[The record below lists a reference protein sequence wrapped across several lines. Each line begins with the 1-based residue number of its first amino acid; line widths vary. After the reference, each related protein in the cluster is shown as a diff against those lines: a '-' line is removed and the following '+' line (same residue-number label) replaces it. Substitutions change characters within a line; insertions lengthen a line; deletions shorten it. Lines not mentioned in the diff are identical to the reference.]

1 LTGRLVVDEL
11 RCEGGEV
18 GDVPLEGVT
27 TRGLGEEEAEGGGFW
42 GFLSR
47 RKVNLPSRELMEDM
61 CGERP
66 KAEREEEGRKRERE
80 RTCQRREKGKG
91 RGEGGGVRVGEWR
104 VEVRRG
110 RGKTRLTW
118 ELGIRGKEQNVWWWW
133 WYLSAKNPK
142 KIGLNKRGCRNPP
155 EGQ

>member
-1 LTGRLVVDEL
+1 MTGRLVVDEL

-18 GDVPLEGVT
+18 GEVPLEGVT

-66 KAEREEEGRKRERE
+66 KAEEGERRKGENRACQTRKRER
-80 RTCQRREKGKG
+80 RTRE
-91 RGEGGGVRVGEWR
+91 EGVGSG

-110 RGKTRLTW
+110 KNKAELEYEKREKCVVVPVSKESEKKKLNNERGG
-118 ELGIRGKEQNVWWWW
+118 GIHQK
-133 WYLSAKNPK
+133 
-142 KIGLNKRGCRNPP
+142 
-155 EGQ
+155 

>member
-18 GDVPLEGVT
+18 GEVPLEGVT
-27 TRGLGEEEAEGGGFW
+27 TRGSGEEEAEGGGFW

-66 KAEREEEGRKRERE
+66 QAEEGGKKGKRKGVSDKREKE
-80 RTCQRREKGKG
+80 G
-91 RGEGGGVRVGEWR
+91 RGSEEGGCVWGEWCR
-104 VEVRRG
+104 KWSGGEVRRG
-110 RGKTRLTW
+110 KNKA
-118 ELGIRGKEQNVWWWW
+118 ELEYEKREKCGGACQHR
-133 WYLSAKNPK
+133 
-142 KIGLNKRGCRNPP
+142 IGG
-155 EGQ
+155 

>member
-18 GDVPLEGVT
+18 GEVPLEGVT

-66 KAEREEEGRKRERE
+66 QAERGERKERE
-80 RTCQRREKGKG
+80 RACQTKERKKE
-91 RGEGGGVRVGEWR
+91 EGGGCVCAGSG
-104 VEVRRG
+104 VEVR
-110 RGKTRLTW
+110 
-118 ELGIRGKEQNVWWWW
+118 
-133 WYLSAKNPK
+133 
-142 KIGLNKRGCRNPP
+142 
-155 EGQ
+155 

>member
-1 LTGRLVVDEL
+1 MTGRLVVDEL

-18 GDVPLEGVT
+18 GEVPLEGVT

-66 KAEREEEGRKRERE
+66 NAEEGERKKEEKRACQTRKRER
-80 RTCQRREKGKG
+80 RTRE
-91 RGEGGGVRVGEWR
+91 EGGWKWSGGEAR
-104 VEVRRG
+104 E
-110 RGKTRLTW
+110 
-118 ELGIRGKEQNVWWWW
+118 EQ
-133 WYLSAKNPK
+133 
-142 KIGLNKRGCRNPP
+142 G
-155 EGQ
+155 

>member
-1 LTGRLVVDEL
+1 MVDEL

-91 RGEGGGVRVGEWR
+91 RGEGGGVPGGR
-104 VEVRRG
+104 VESGGEARAR
-110 RGKTRLTW
+110 KDKAD
-118 ELGIRGKEQNVWWWW
+118 LGIGNTRQRAKRVVVVPVSKE
-133 WYLSAKNPK
+133 SK
-142 KIGLNKRGCRNPP
+142 KKKD
-155 EGQ
+155 

>member
-1 LTGRLVVDEL
+1 MTGRLVVDEL

-18 GDVPLEGVT
+18 GEVPLEGVT

-66 KAEREEEGRKRERE
+66 KAEEGERRKGENRACQTRKRER
-80 RTCQRREKGKG
+80 RTRE
-91 RGEGGGVRVGEWR
+91 EGVGSG

-110 RGKTRLTW
+110 KNKA
-118 ELGIRGKEQNVWWWW
+118 ELEYEKREKCVVVPVSKE
-133 WYLSAKNPK
+133 SEKKKAKQR
-142 KIGLNKRGCRNPP
+142 KRWRNPP
-155 EGQ
+155 EMMTR